1 MKNWDPSYEF
11 LGCACVLVVAIE
23 GHAGAAQLITEEEAA
38 LPSDNSQVR
47 AGVERGPTVVAI
59 YPSVKSGQIK
69 SPFTLQ
75 LKFTS
80 HGGAA
85 IDLDSVIVTYMKV
98 PAIDLTARVKPF
110 VQSTGVNIPD
120 VEVPPGS
127 HRILIS
133 IKDGDGRSG
142 WADIKFNV
150 AK

>member
-1 MKNWDPSYEF
+1 
-11 LGCACVLVVAIE
+11 VA
-23 GHAGAAQLITEEEAA
+23 
-38 LPSDNSQVR
+38 
-47 AGVERGPTVVAI
+47 AI

-120 VEVPPGS
+120 AEVPPGS

-133 IKDGDGRSG
+133 IKDDDGRSG